1 MSVSPI
7 SHPGLPVG
15 LWGDPIDIVR
25 ASRAE
30 LRTEFPKAAS
40 VPNAPSPIERI
51 LSPSGGTARFDEF

>member
-30 LRTEFPKAAS
+30 LRMQFPKAAPI
-40 VPNAPSPIERI
+40 PNASPPAERI
-51 LSPSGGTARFDEF
+51 LSSSGAPVRFDEF